1 MGTGWLSWWL
11 AASLAA
17 GSASGLEPIR
27 GTNLVLTYELDNMA
41 GVPARLLENA
51 ESELERIFRGVR
63 IDLRR
68 ARWTSQAGGGYCLT
82 PQNQSG
88 LRVFVVGE
96 ATFRQATGDDRA
108 LGYTASTGG
117 SRGRAAFVAYRR
129 VLAMAARSGVPPAR
143 LLAHV
148 IVHELAHLLLPGTAH
163 SPRGVLQPGWWH
175 REVASAAFGRLHF
188 SPQQIAAIR
197 ASRAIPPAAPSLDA
211 CPAAGR
217 EIE

>member
-17 GSASGLEPIR
+17 GSASGFEHTR
-27 GTNLVLTYELDNMA
+27 DADLVLTYELDNMA
-41 GVPARLLENA
+41 GVPARLLESA
-51 ESELERIFRGVR
+51 EAELERLFRGVR

-68 ARWTSQAGGGYCLT
+68 ARWMRNARGGYCLT
-82 PQNQSG
+82 PQNHGG

-96 ATFRQATGDDRA
+96 ATFRQATRDGQV
-108 LGYTASTGG
+108 LGYTASTGEL
-117 SRGRAAFVAYRR
+117 RGRAAFVAYRR

-163 SPRGVLQPGWWH
+163 SPRGVLQSGWWH
-175 REVASAAFGRLHF
+175 REVASAAFGRLNF

-197 ASRAIPPAAPSLDA
+197 ASRAIQPAAPPLDA
-211 CPAAGR
+211 CR
-217 EIE
+217 QRDER